1 MISLVAED
9 ERNIVG
15 HIMFSPVEFPG
26 QPNVKIM
33 GLAPLAVMPAHQRKG
48 IGSCLVQA
56 GIDAC
61 RKLGA
66 GVVVVVGRSDFC
78 PRFGFAPATRFGI
91 SCEYEV
97 PVDVFM
103 FLEL

>member
-1 MISLVAED
+1 
-9 ERNIVG
+9 
-15 HIMFSPVEFPG
+15 
-26 QPNVKIM
+26 
-33 GLAPLAVMPAHQRKG
+33 MPAHQRKG

-66 GVVVVVGRSDFC
+66 GVVVVGHSDFC

-97 PVDVFM
+97 PEDVFM
-103 FLEL
+103 FLELKPGRTDGVSGKVKFHAAFNGV